1 MALFRI
7 ESRTPL
13 SADEAWRRLTTWQHH
28 AAQVPLT
35 RITVPTPPPTGAGT
49 LVVARTGVGRLG
61 FDDPMEVVAWDPPE
75 GSGAGHCRLE
85 KRGAVVLG
93 WAEIDVRPAPGGAV
107 AVWTEDLRLRG
118 LPGVCD
124 GVVGRAGRLVFGRA
138 VRGLLGSPAGR

>member
-7 ESRTPL
+7 ERRTPL
-13 SADEAWRRLTTWQHH
+13 SPDEAWRRLTAWEHH

-35 RITVPTPPPTGAGT
+35 RVTVRPPAPTGVGT
-49 LVVARTGVGRLG
+49 LVVARTGLGRRG

-75 GSGAGHCRLE
+75 GGGAGHCRLE

-118 LPGVCD
+118 LPGAFD
-124 GVVGRAGRLVFGRA
+124 GVVVRAGRLVFGRA
-138 VRGLLGSPAGR
+138 LKGLLGPPPAR